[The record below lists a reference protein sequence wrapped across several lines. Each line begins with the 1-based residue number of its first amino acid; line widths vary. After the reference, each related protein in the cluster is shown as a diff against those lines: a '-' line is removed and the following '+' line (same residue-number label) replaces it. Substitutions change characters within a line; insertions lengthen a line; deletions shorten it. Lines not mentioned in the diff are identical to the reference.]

1 MIKRQPS
8 GAACAPDTASEDAG
22 RGESYDTSCMPAKD
36 SVSLGEVAASA
47 LGRVGVV
54 WTLEDSSELNA
65 NLVHFEEGDGIEEHV
80 NDEVDVIVLGIAG
93 SGLVEVDG
101 EARSVSNGTI
111 TFVPK
116 GARRSILSTSGDFA
130 YLSVHRRR
138 GPLRIGR

>member
-1 MIKRQPS
+1 
-8 GAACAPDTASEDAG
+8 
-22 RGESYDTSCMPAKD
+22 MPAKD

-93 SGLVEVDG
+93 SGLVDVDG
-101 EARSVSNGTI
+101 EARSVSNGI
-111 TFVPK
+111 MTFVPK

-138 GPLRIGR
+138 GPLRISR

>member
-22 RGESYDTSCMPAKD
+22 RGESYDTCCMPAKD

-101 EARSVSNGTI
+101 EEARSVSNGTI

-116 GARRSILSTSGDFA
+116 GARRSILST
-130 YLSVHRRR
+130 
-138 GPLRIGR
+138 